1 MYSPH
6 MVAQILTEWQ
16 GKGSSRKP
24 DKDNYS
30 FYVGY
35 SFWNLLSNSKCQS
48 VIPEREIIYKE
59 INLYIVNVCMYQ
71 NYMHHL
77 KAILISIM

>member
-48 VIPEREIIYKE
+48 VISEREIIYKE
-59 INLYIVNVCMYQ
+59 INLYYCTCMYVPKLHVST
-71 NYMHHL
+71 YHL
-77 KAILISIM
+77 F